1 MSEII
6 KKPPIFEDKI
16 KIGSQE
22 QSKKEEKNDPLEE
35 AEKRS
40 RFILE
45 SAKKEYEKIL
55 NSAITKSKE
64 IKEDAYN
71 QGYKDGYEKGLEK
84 WKKKFLALD
93 PFIERLKKEVDRSLD
108 DLTPYLLELSISV
121 IKEVVLSDVD
131 PSFISK
137 KIERVLEMVK
147 SSKNV
152 KLYVPP
158 NLSEEILED
167 LKNRSIDV
175 IVDSSF
181 GPDDL
186 KVEVDFGVMDLRV
199 NSQLKT
205 FEELMRKSFG
215 NGGSNG

>member
-6 KKPPIFEDKI
+6 KKPSIFEDKI
-16 KIGSQE
+16 KIGHQD
-22 QSKKEEKNDPLEE
+22 QKMEEKFDLLEE
-35 AEKRS
+35 AEKRA

-55 NSAITKSKE
+55 NSAIAESKE
-64 IKEDAYN
+64 IKANAYDE
-71 QGYKDGYEKGLEK
+71 GYKSGYEKGLNE
-84 WKKKFLALD
+84 WKKKFFDLD
-93 PFIERLKKEVDRSLD
+93 PFIEKVKKNIDKSVD

-121 IKEVVLSDVD
+121 VKEIVLSEVE
-131 PSFISK
+131 PSSISK

-152 KLYVPP
+152 KLYVPS
-158 NLSEEILED
+158 NLPEEILED

-175 IVDSSF
+175 IVDPSF
-181 GPDDL
+181 GPNDL
-186 KVEVDFGVMDLRV
+186 KAEVDFGVMDLRV
-199 NSQLKT
+199 ASQLKA

-215 NGGSNG
+215 VSGGKNG